1 MKKMFFV
8 LLAVSL
14 LLCSCGGSFTVNV
27 EEAGSAMAEATG
39 YTWLEYDADSIYN
52 DTGISED
59 MYVGGFFAWLLEASV
74 GNCACVAVF
83 EAENT
88 EKAEEI
94 ERYLQA
100 YLTDMQLVQKEY
112 NADNYQL
119 TLNAELKVDGNYVV
133 FSVAPDN
140 TVVIDAFESAKV
152 SQ

>member
-14 LLCSCGGSFTVNV
+14 LLCSCAGSFTVDV
-27 EEAGSAMAEATG
+27 KEAGAAMADATG
-39 YTWLEYDADSIYN
+39 FTWLEYDGDSIYN

-59 MYVGGFFAWLLEASV
+59 MYTQGFFAWLLEASV

-83 EAENT
+83 EAENA

-94 ERYLQA
+94 EKYLQA

-119 TLNAELKVDGNYVV
+119 TLNAELKTDGNYVV

-140 TVVIDAFESAKV
+140 TVVIDAFNGAKV
-152 SQ
+152 SE

>member
-59 MYVGGFFAWLLEASV
+59 MYVECFFAWLLEASV
-74 GNCACVAVF
+74 GNCACVVLF
-83 EAENT
+83 EAEDSQ
-88 EKAEEI
+88 KAQEI
-94 ERYLQA
+94 ESYLNA
-100 YLTDMQLVQKEY
+100 YLNDVRLTQEKY
-112 NADNYQL
+112 NADNYAMAQA
-119 TLNAELKVDGNYVV
+119 AEVVVDQNYVILAI
-133 FSVAPDN
+133 APD
-140 TVVIDAFESAKV
+140 TAVVYDAFENAKV
-152 SQ
+152 SN